1 MNLSLEEL
9 TGADIES
16 VIADLA
22 GLRMTVFREFPY
34 LYAGSISYEM
44 KYLQTYLE
52 CEKSLIVVA
61 RDGSR
66 IVGASSALPL
76 AAETSEVQQPFL
88 EQGFDPK
95 TVFYLA
101 ESVLLPAYRGHG
113 LGKRF
118 FEARENRAK
127 KLGGFSWAAFCA
139 VQRAQD
145 HPLRPTHHRDLD
157 SFWQAQGYEKR
168 VDLKTFFSWQEIGEE
183 TESQKP
189 MTFWLKNMLADNDTC
204 AFNSK

>member
-9 TGADIES
+9 TGANIES

-22 GLRMTVFREFPY
+22 GLRMTVFKEFPY
-34 LYAGSISYEM
+34 LYAGSMAYEM

-61 RDGSR
+61 RDGAR

-76 AAETSEVQQPFL
+76 EFETSEVQQPFL
-88 EQGFDPK
+88 EHGFDIK

-101 ESVLLPAYRGHG
+101 ESVLLPTYRGHG
-113 LGKRF
+113 LGKQF
-118 FEARENRAK
+118 FEAREDYAK
-127 KLGGFSWAAFCA
+127 KLGGFSWTAFCA

-145 HPLRPTHHRDLD
+145 HPLRPAYYRDLD
-157 SFWQAQGYEKR
+157 LFWQARGYEKR
-168 VDLKTFFSWQEIGEE
+168 HDLKTFFSWQELGEE
-183 TESQKP
+183 TESLKP
-189 MTFWLKNMLADNDTC
+189 MMFWLKNIAGC
-204 AFNSK
+204 